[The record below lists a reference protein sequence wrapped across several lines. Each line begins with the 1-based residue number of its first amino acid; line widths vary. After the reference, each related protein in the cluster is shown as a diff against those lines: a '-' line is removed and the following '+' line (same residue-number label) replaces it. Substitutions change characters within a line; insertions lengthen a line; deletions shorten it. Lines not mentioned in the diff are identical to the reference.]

1 MRTKGVARLAEG
13 LVEGLRQP
21 EVARVHHQPVVGRG
35 ADAGQRARHGLGGA
49 VAGGVVDEDR
59 LEPVGLPRE
68 RGMGLAHEALE
79 ESVHV
84 ARRVVEEKGDRDAW
98 RARGRLSGTRAHRAT
113 IGEKAVTIKPRGLRA
128 TLAPRGAGEEDRA

>member
-1 MRTKGVARLAEG
+1 MRTKGVERLAEG
-13 LVEGLRQP
+13 LVERLRQP

-35 ADAGQRARHGLGGA
+35 ADSGQRARDDLGRA

-79 ESVHV
+79 ESPTSP
-84 ARRVVEEKGDRDAW
+84 AA
-98 RARGRLSGTRAHRAT
+98 L
-113 IGEKAVTIKPRGLRA
+113 
-128 TLAPRGAGEEDRA
+128 